1 MFRKHFRFRRR
12 LFVGLAFA
20 ALAAPA
26 TASAN
31 SLSTFVDGG
40 PMPVS
45 NTAVASSGPSY
56 LRYHEVGAPVG
67 AGPVIR
73 SEEARRTAAENALQA
88 DGLRLTAMAQR
99 YEQLQPT
106 VAFSER
112 SFGVPGPD
120 PSLVPQ
126 LVASTSGGFDWTDA
140 GIGAS
145 TGLVVALLAAIAVAT
160 TRRHRTGLTP
170 A

>member
-1 MFRKHFRFRRR
+1 MYRKLKIRRR
-12 LFVGLAFA
+12 LFIGLAFA

-45 NTAVASSGPSY
+45 NTAVADSTPSY

-67 AGPVIR
+67 AGPMIR
-73 SEEARRTAAENALQA
+73 SEQARGAAAANGLRA

-99 YEQLQPT
+99 YQQMQPS

-120 PSLVPQ
+120 PSLVPV
-126 LVASTSGGFDWTDA
+126 LAASTSGAFDWTDA

-145 TGLVVALLAAIAVAT
+145 TGLAIALLAAIGIVT
-160 TRRHRTGLTP
+160 TRRHRSRLTP